1 MKAESP
7 ATEAGL
13 VSTTGCL
20 VFLVMVFIIKWF
32 GI

>member
-7 ATEAGL
+7 ATEVGL

-20 VFLVMVFIIKWF
+20 VFLVMFLIIKWF